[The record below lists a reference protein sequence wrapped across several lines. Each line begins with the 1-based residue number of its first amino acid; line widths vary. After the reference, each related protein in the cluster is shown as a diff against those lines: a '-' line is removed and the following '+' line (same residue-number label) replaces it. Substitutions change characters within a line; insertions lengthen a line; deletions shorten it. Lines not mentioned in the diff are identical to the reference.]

1 MTDLQ
6 GCVLHLHHISTCG
19 HSGKLSFKLGDC
31 IVSLQDDGNI
41 QHATSGCGRWTGGFI
56 LFNAAALH
64 MSPGMVNVIRS
75 LPACR
80 NLSVEWTRTIYRMN
94 WTYWAEVVWSHWP
107 PFVWVLLWAIDSL
120 GKFLSRCYPFV
131 EELLGGKKKS
141 SAGYTHSKDWNICY
155 RQQVNMYVSFV
166 AEKPSNPW
174 THSSGCNG
182 IIQWDREY

>member
-1 MTDLQ
+1 
-6 GCVLHLHHISTCG
+6 
-19 HSGKLSFKLGDC
+19 
-31 IVSLQDDGNI
+31 
-41 QHATSGCGRWTGGFI
+41 
-56 LFNAAALH
+56 

-131 EELLGGKKKS
+131 EELLGGKKK
-141 SAGYTHSKDWNICY
+141 AVRDTLTAKTWTF
-155 RQQVNMYVSFV
+155 VNGNLNEYQCMSRWWQR
-166 AEKPSNPW
+166 KPSNPW
-174 THSSGCNG
+174 RFACQVAMASSSGGSMPSSFGVCFAMLSNLAFCCNS
-182 IIQWDREY
+182 DA